1 MISFRLLPREKL
13 LLPACLV
20 LLVGLFVAVAPGRPL
35 ALLDAALLEWIGH
48 HLHGWVGDG
57 LTQVYRAT
65 GVGFTAVL
73 VAMALIHLVLR
84 RWWKDLRLLV
94 MATGGILILVDLVF
108 KPLFSRNRPPGSLLP
123 LDGHSFPSGHAA
135 GAVAFY
141 FAMVVILG
149 SHHPRVRRLLLVGAC
164 LLVGLV
170 WLSTLYVRAHW
181 PTDLVAGAAV
191 GLSWLTVCLAFWR
204 EPVAAHL
211 QSGTVRP
218 LRSLDHRPAHL
229 RPGRSEGTPIR
240 PSARRGSGPPAA

>member
-1 MISFRLLPREKL
+1 MGFHLLPRERI
-13 LLPACLV
+13 LLPCCLAV
-20 LLVGLFVAVAPGRPL
+20 LVGLFVAVAPGRPL
-35 ALLDAALLEWIGH
+35 ALLDAAVLDWLGN
-48 HLHGWVGDG
+48 HLHGLAGTF

-73 VAMALIHLVLR
+73 VAMALVHLLRR
-84 RWWKDLRLLV
+84 RWWRDLRLLV

-108 KPLFSRNRPPGSLLP
+108 KPLFSRQRPPGSLLP

-149 SHHPRVRRLLLVGAC
+149 SHHPRVKRHLMVAAC

-191 GLSWLTVCLAFWR
+191 GLAWLTVCLACWR
-204 EPVAAHL
+204 QPRPAEL
-211 QSGTVRP
+211 QSGRVRP
-218 LRSLDHRPAHL
+218 LRSLDVRAAPL
-229 RPGRSEGTPIR
+229 RPSGSERTANR
-240 PSARRGSGPPAA
+240 PPSRRGSGPPAA

>member
-1 MISFRLLPREKL
+1 MGFRLLPRDRI
-13 LLPACLV
+13 LLPGCLIV
-20 LLVGLFVAVAPGRPL
+20 LVGLFVAVAPGRPL
-35 ALLDAALLEWIGH
+35 ALLDATVLDWLGNH
-48 HLHGWVGDG
+48 FHGLVGG
-57 LTQVYRAT
+57 ALTQVYRAT

-73 VAMALIHLVLR
+73 VAMALIYLVLR
-84 RWWKDLRLLV
+84 RWWTDLRLLV

-108 KPLFSRNRPPGSLLP
+108 KPLFSRQRPPGSLLP

-149 SHHPRVRRLLLVGAC
+149 SHHPRLRPVLTTAAS

-191 GLSWLTVCLAFWR
+191 GLAWLTVCLGFWR
-204 EPVAAHL
+204 DPPSSDP
-211 QSGTVRP
+211 QSGTF
-218 LRSLDHRPAHL
+218 RSQ
-229 RPGRSEGTPIR
+229 RSP
-240 PSARRGSGPPAA
+240 

>member
-1 MISFRLLPREKL
+1 MRFRLLPRDRI
-13 LLPACLV
+13 LLPGCLIV
-20 LLVGLFVAVAPGRPL
+20 LVGLFVAVSPGRPL
-35 ALLDAALLEWIGH
+35 ALLDATVLDWLGNQFHGLVGGAL
-48 HLHGWVGDG
+48 
-57 LTQVYRAT
+57 TKVYRAT

-73 VAMALIHLVLR
+73 VAMALSYLVLR
-84 RWWKDLRLLV
+84 RWWTDLRLLV

-149 SHHPRVRRLLLVGAC
+149 SHHPRVRRLLMVGAC

-181 PTDLVAGAAV
+181 PTDLLAGAAV
-191 GLSWLTVCLAFWR
+191 GLAWLTVCLAFWR
-204 EPVAAHL
+204 EPVAADL
-211 QSGTVRP
+211 QSGAVRP
-218 LRSLDHRPAHL
+218 LRSLDDRPAQL
-229 RPGRSEGTPIR
+229 RPGRSEGP
-240 PSARRGSGPPAA
+240 

>member
-1 MISFRLLPREKL
+1 MGFRLLPRDRI
-13 LLPACLV
+13 LLPGCLFV
-20 LLVGLFVAVAPGRPL
+20 LVGLFVAAAPGRPL
-35 ALLDAALLEWIGH
+35 AMLDAAVLDWLGNH
-48 HLHGWVGDG
+48 FHGLVGG
-57 LTQVYRAT
+57 VLTQVYRAT

-73 VAMALIHLVLR
+73 VAMALAYLVLR
-84 RWWKDLRLLV
+84 RWWTDLRLLV

-108 KPLFSRNRPPGSLLP
+108 KPLFSRQRPPGSLLP

-149 SHHPRVRRLLLVGAC
+149 SHHPRLRPVLMTAAS

-191 GLSWLTVCLAFWR
+191 GLAWLTVCLGFWR
-204 EPVAAHL
+204 DPPSSEP
-211 QSGTVRP
+211 QSGSF
-218 LRSLDHRPAHL
+218 RSQ
-229 RPGRSEGTPIR
+229 RSP
-240 PSARRGSGPPAA
+240 